1 MGLLSDLAIDLDD
14 LESLQAIIVDAC
26 NELKISPDHQGFV
39 ARVVD
44 LHSQGH
50 SREEILRSLRVEFAR
65 PMTIGRNIPL
75 STLRIVATLV
85 STLSCSMNNEDL
97 VSRPQRQSD
106 PRDHKRSFVWRR

>member
-1 MGLLSDLAIDLDD
+1 MGPLSDLAIDLDD

-50 SREEILRSLRVEFAR
+50 SREEILRSLRMEFAR
-65 PMTIGRNIPL
+65 PHDHRQKHTSFNPEE
-75 STLRIVATLV
+75 
-85 STLSCSMNNEDL
+85 SCHVGVDAVL
-97 VSRPQRQSD
+97 LT
-106 PRDHKRSFVWRR
+106 